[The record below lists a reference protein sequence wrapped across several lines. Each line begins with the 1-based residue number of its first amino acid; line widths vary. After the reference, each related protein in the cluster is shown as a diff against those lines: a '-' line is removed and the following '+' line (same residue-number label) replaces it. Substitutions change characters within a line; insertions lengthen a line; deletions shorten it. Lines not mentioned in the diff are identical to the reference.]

1 VIEGGRQVRDG
12 QTLREVVEAQA
23 KALVAG
29 DLASFASYA
38 MPQALP
44 LLYRNRSPIPARAF
58 DILDV
63 DMLDRDIKDGVDMR
77 GGPGAQG
84 RSEVRFRGT
93 WSYVMRGSWE
103 RTDAGWKAVA
113 LDIPPASMRT
123 ALWRRLLLRSANPAP
138 IPQREDLS

>member
-1 VIEGGRQVRDG
+1 VIEGGRQVRDD

-44 LLYRNRSPIPARAF
+44 LLYRSRSPERARRY
-58 DILDV
+58 DIVDV
-63 DMLDRDIKDGVDMR
+63 DAGDE
-77 GGPGAQG
+77 QG

-113 LDIPPASMRT
+113 LDIPPDSMRT